1 MNFNMQQLEDMNE
14 LDRLYLF
21 EDVPEEDL
29 KAHLESLPEDE
40 RVALLALIP
49 EEIRCNMGYPSDQQ
63 NAFLEVSERFDK
75 LWPKLEDFGG
85 FSGRYGQKYKDW
97 LEAYCP
103 EEFWELVFKKELGAV
118 CRAKNEEVAN
128 FIDDTVKALLV
139 KNPAPDQ
146 NTHFLEHVGHM
157 NALKAQAEE
166 MAEPLMFGGCQR
178 GELGIPKLERPV
190 ATRGRGKNMFSMGR
204 RRTGKTVE
212 NLTQ

>member
-1 MNFNMQQLEDMNE
+1 MN
-14 LDRLYLF
+14 RLYIC
-21 EDVPEEDL
+21 
-29 KAHLESLPEDE
+29 K
-40 RVALLALIP
+40 
-49 EEIRCNMGYPSDQQ
+49 C
-63 NAFLEVSERFDK
+63 
-75 LWPKLEDFGG
+75 
-85 FSGRYGQKYKDW
+85 
-97 LEAYCP
+97 
-103 EEFWELVFKKELGAV
+103 AV

-190 ATRGRGKNMFSMGR
+190 ATRGRKISLQK
-204 RRTGKTVE
+204 KTVS
-212 NLTQ
+212 LLSW

>member
-1 MNFNMQQLEDMNE
+1 M
-14 LDRLYLF
+14 
-21 EDVPEEDL
+21 
-29 KAHLESLPEDE
+29 
-40 RVALLALIP
+40 
-49 EEIRCNMGYPSDQQ
+49 
-63 NAFLEVSERFDK
+63 
-75 LWPKLEDFGG
+75 
-85 FSGRYGQKYKDW
+85 
-97 LEAYCP
+97 
-103 EEFWELVFKKELGAV
+103 
-118 CRAKNEEVAN
+118 AN